1 MPIDGFRLSPDSI
14 RGLSLDDLRHLHLLD
29 CRISTSQVL
38 ISTYLDR
45 IAETN
50 SRFHRQLNLKMMFL
64 KMADTIGQEREEKGI
79 RSKLRGIAILG
90 K

>member
-14 RGLSLDDLRHLHLLD
+14 RGLSLDDLRHLLD